1 MTFLRTITSIL
12 ALACVA
18 MAQTAPVATPAVT
31 FPATPLPV
39 AIAAFASYNQLGS
52 PQFTGGVSAIYPVS
66 GQLGVYGTTTADVYP
81 KKAIDPTTGR
91 SFYAVSSSVR
101 QGFHKDLLDTGH
113 LSFLLGGDVGPGF
126 SQAQPTGIAVSL
138 SGSFVATTLYQ
149 INPTFSFILPVRML
163 YISGIGFNPVLEM
176 GLVINLKNLPA
187 KK

>member
-1 MTFLRTITSIL
+1 MKFTRTILSIL
-12 ALACVA
+12 VLAGLA
-18 MAQTAPVATPAVT
+18 AAQTNATPAVT

-39 AIAAFASYNQLGS
+39 AIAGFASYNQLGS

-101 QGFHKDLLDTGH
+101 QGFHKDLLDTGRF
-113 LSFLLGGDVGPGF
+113 SFLLGGDVGPGF

-163 YISGIGFNPVLEM
+163 YISGIGFNPVVEA
-176 GLVINLKNLPA
+176 GFVVNLKNLPG